1 MGTNATAERRP
12 IGVVVGEGH
21 AMRRGLLRF
30 VLEGEG
36 CIVHAEATTTV
47 QLVHALSVHRPEV
60 VVLDDGI
67 GATAIVVAREMLPDA
82 KLVLVWPSD
91 VVPIRG
97 DARVD
102 PTEVLEEL
110 GPAIE
115 RLCDRGESPPEVL
128 GSVIRLPEP
137 SDDGKRESFD
147 HHPSGNV
154 AVAKVLRGPGLDRRR
169 QPPVDG
175 DSAVDVRVLAPV
187 LILPITSNTRPDDER

>member
-1 MGTNATAERRP
+1 VETNATANRRP
-12 IGVVVGEGH
+12 IGVVIGEGH

-82 KLVLVWPSD
+82 KLVLVWPPE

-102 PTEVLEEL
+102 PTEVLKEL

-115 RLCDRGESPPEVL
+115 RVCHRGVAPPEVL
-128 GSVIRLPEP
+128 GSVTRLPDT
-137 SDDGKRESFD
+137 SDRGRQESFD
-147 HHPSGNV
+147 NHPSGNV
-154 AVAKVLRGPGLDRRR
+154 AVAKVLRGPGVDRRNR
-169 QPPVDG
+169 PVVD
-175 DSAVDVRVLAPV
+175 AEPTVDVREPAPI
-187 LILPITSNTRPDDER
+187 LILPVTRNVQLDDDR